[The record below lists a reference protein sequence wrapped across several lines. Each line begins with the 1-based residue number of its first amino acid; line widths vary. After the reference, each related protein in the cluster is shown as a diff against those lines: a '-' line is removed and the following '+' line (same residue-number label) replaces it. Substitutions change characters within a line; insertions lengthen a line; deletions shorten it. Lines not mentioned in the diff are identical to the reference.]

1 MISKFGSSAL
11 FGKLDINSAFL
22 LIPVDPADFGLLR
35 FSINGLYFMDKCLLM
50 GCFISLY
57 HHFVFFIFAG
67 KGGCQDCASL
77 MSQFT
82 ALIKEIGVLLA
93 EDKTAGPTTQRT
105 FLGFEIDTVDMIVRI
120 HETKLNI

>member
-1 MISKFGSSAL
+1 MISKFGSGAL

-57 HHFVFFIFAG
+57 HHFVFLFLLVRG
-67 KGGCQDCASL
+67 DVR
-77 MSQFT
+77 T
-82 ALIKEIGVLLA
+82 AQV
-93 EDKTAGPTTQRT
+93 
-105 FLGFEIDTVDMIVRI
+105 
-120 HETKLNI
+120 